1 VAGQKR
7 AGLVSGGFIP
17 NFAAPVQPR
26 FNLAYSPA
34 KQASKREV
42 AGFKQRRKEVDPVT
56 RKFLSTAA
64 FQAADYVLGSYGL
77 GGIETEQLYEIIK
90 NSAEF
95 ASAFGGPKVSKF
107 VSKMR
112 ELGIQVT
119 DPLIRK
125 VTTLG
130 VKTLGPKKF
139 RSSAEG
145 FIPNFATSKNKRDQK
160 RIDKR
165 NAAIAAQSKNI
176 QERRNKTSAAQAKV
190 AAVRARPVLPSRLR
204 SGLGGSFQAKREIFE
219 RKQAERKAAQATAGP
234 TQRSILTTAQLRK
247 NSPQEQARRNAKADF
262 IRSGREMAKLP
273 QVPGRYQPTMT
284 GQMQSVSRKDIFKNL
299 TQDRANKRR
308 VGAKG
313 VENTWKGG
321 QSQSKLFENR
331 TGEIVGSEER
341 NRKADSI
348 RAGRIEKRLS
358 AAGIKTPGGMYGSP
372 TLPTKGIQ
380 GRGRGI
386 EGYKRTQIENR
397 FQAERDARA
406 RKIPD
411 VQKWRAENTQA
422 RIAKIDQQGFL
433 NSGAQKTTGGSGP
446 RGPGGGGPPRGPG
459 GGGPPNGPGGGGPP
473 RGPGGGGPP
482 DGPDENDG
490 KTKGKGKKMG
500 GGMPGGGALIAS
512 MLIPA
517 ITGAL
522 VNPDE
527 SKRTNAEKITA
538 GVADAAGVGIMTT
551 SLLSMAGVAPGIGI
565 AIGAAVGAFKILN
578 TTLKATVPSTK
589 EQAAANDALVKK
601 NEKSLASLDSAL
613 RSSEDVKQLR
623 NSGGDPKKIAKA
635 QLEFSK
641 SLGRIGDK
649 DVVNALTNETDTKKR
664 DQVIS
669 DFQEK
674 KRKETELSQSS
685 FAIAQQAN
693 QVQTASA
700 GFGLDDIKG
709 LFSMGGYKETAPSF
723 EAKDWDTFLNPIV
736 DSLDFTKD
744 KSGEASIAMKRI
756 MSGKDTDLAGFLKRF
771 GTQLGMTSGAVMT
784 ATQTIKQLN
793 GAYNPTSLANMVQ
806 YGATLMDNNAT
817 IAKGQSANAPVLDV
831 NFQKVFEKA
840 TQNLQLDTDL
850 KSYGEMTQK
859 TANLDL
865 EKNKLAIDQELGILS
880 PMQAVR
886 KSSEMQGKENNLLF
900 EQKGM
905 DLLNKSVNNLLSL
918 VPQGLDVGK
927 QESIL
932 EASRKTLTEGGDI
945 TELESLIKNSL
956 GTAEDSKDIL
966 EKIAN
971 FSQESAQSFSKL
983 KIDQSSSE
991 RSRVAKEQQAIE
1003 RVQAQGDVNLGKNL
1017 LDKSSNEKVSRLE
1030 TSIADLRDRAR
1041 KAEGTQT
1048 PRGRAM
1054 AKDLNDRADA
1064 QESQLKAM
1072 KGVDN
1077 KGQLLDPIAVAKLE
1091 EAIAK
1096 LRTAAAAKGLGT
1108 TEGRRL
1114 TDQADKKA
1122 LEVQQMRESAA
1133 KKETETF
1140 GVSYTQ
1146 TGAGS
1151 KDLGTKERVKK
1162 ENERILD
1169 LVNKFNEESGGAFQ
1183 ASLPD
1188 IQNALFSGDRA
1199 GAKKLI
1205 SEGLARGGENT
1216 LEKKALA
1223 GEIRATGGEAGLFGS
1238 ASASNEQ
1245 QPPAKWESALS
1256 KMNEQALS
1264 SRVDAG
1270 LVLMRGKTVS
1280 KDASIAE
1287 ATKAKEQEQKANT
1300 DLQAFKSLKAEEV
1313 KNNSAILGEGGGKDK
1328 LQETIKNLN
1337 TPTNT
1342 RDGVVYTDTNEVK
1355 GTKEELKKA
1364 LSSVMSGNFTG
1375 DDLKNLEAS
1384 KSQKTPASVLLI
1396 DKTIAQIKDLGL
1408 TFETTGEAGVKR
1420 EKELQANV
1428 ESAQKN
1434 SQAKMA
1440 LASKAKTDF
1449 ENFASNPT
1457 QRGVDFLTDSSKRE
1471 DAKRKFRQ
1479 SNDPALKDLADKMDK
1494 SSNLEAQIKE
1504 VDNAP
1509 AQRRKLA
1516 ADKVREELSAG
1527 GRELGKNVED
1537 ALKGFETGSLSMDD
1551 VTRKGLGLGDKL
1563 MKYAGVKDKKDFAE
1577 NTSEEVKQKETLQ
1590 KSLKENEISMVQ
1602 QGVSQS
1608 SSINKTL
1615 YKDGQIAPGIVNT
1628 ISNSK
1633 DRAQVEAY
1641 NTKIRERQVKEEEL
1655 KGVDQSLMDTKGK
1668 EKDRRTLSDKVKSK
1682 LKQDFESGKIT
1693 GDEFFQKSKSLE
1705 SFASGEVGINDGSLF
1720 NVRKD
1725 LVEQAG
1731 DPNATAQLQKE
1742 SLALYQEASSL
1753 GGTGTEAGRQKI
1765 SEADAKRKEMEKIR
1779 QEGEGKYEALNTGEG
1794 TVAGQKKRG
1803 AIIQEIDKSKNEETE
1818 MKKGLEGILG
1828 AMTGISNALQATVEA
1843 NRVRDEAAAQAAADA
1858 KDPSKT
1864 PTVASNTE
1872 SVVTLNVNVAMDGP
1886 LTPGQL
1892 AQATAG
1898 GRAAAADL
1906 GRSWAKGAGVPAPN
1920 AGPVM
1925 AA

>member
-1 VAGQKR
+1 
-7 AGLVSGGFIP
+7 
-17 NFAAPVQPR
+17 
-26 FNLAYSPA
+26 
-34 KQASKREV
+34 
-42 AGFKQRRKEVDPVT
+42 
-56 RKFLSTAA
+56 
-64 FQAADYVLGSYGL
+64 
-77 GGIETEQLYEIIK
+77 
-90 NSAEF
+90 
-95 ASAFGGPKVSKF
+95 
-107 VSKMR
+107 
-112 ELGIQVT
+112 
-119 DPLIRK
+119 
-125 VTTLG
+125 
-130 VKTLGPKKF
+130 
-139 RSSAEG
+139 
-145 FIPNFATSKNKRDQK
+145 
-160 RIDKR
+160 
-165 NAAIAAQSKNI
+165 
-176 QERRNKTSAAQAKV
+176 
-190 AAVRARPVLPSRLR
+190 
-204 SGLGGSFQAKREIFE
+204 
-219 RKQAERKAAQATAGP
+219 
-234 TQRSILTTAQLRK
+234 
-247 NSPQEQARRNAKADF
+247 
-262 IRSGREMAKLP
+262 
-273 QVPGRYQPTMT
+273 
-284 GQMQSVSRKDIFKNL
+284 
-299 TQDRANKRR
+299 
-308 VGAKG
+308 
-313 VENTWKGG
+313 
-321 QSQSKLFENR
+321 
-331 TGEIVGSEER
+331 
-341 NRKADSI
+341 
-348 RAGRIEKRLS
+348 
-358 AAGIKTPGGMYGSP
+358 
-372 TLPTKGIQ
+372 
-380 GRGRGI
+380 
-386 EGYKRTQIENR
+386 
-397 FQAERDARA
+397 
-406 RKIPD
+406 
-411 VQKWRAENTQA
+411 
-422 RIAKIDQQGFL
+422 
-433 NSGAQKTTGGSGP
+433 
-446 RGPGGGGPPRGPG
+446 
-459 GGGPPNGPGGGGPP
+459 
-473 RGPGGGGPP
+473 
-482 DGPDENDG
+482 
-490 KTKGKGKKMG
+490 MG

-551 SLLSMAGVAPGIGI
+551 SLLSMAGVVPGVGI
-565 AIGAAVGAFKILN
+565 AIGAAVGAFKLLN

-601 NEKSLASLDSAL
+601 NEKSLASLDSTL

-709 LFSMGGYKETAPSF
+709 LFGMGDKGTAPSF

-918 VPQGLDVGK
+918 VPQGLDVEK

-1003 RVQAQGDVNLGKNL
+1003 KVQAQGDVNLGKNL

-1270 LVLMRGKTVS
+1270 LVLMRGKTVN
-1280 KDASIAE
+1280 KDATIAE

-1300 DLQAFKSLKAEEV
+1300 DLQAFKSLKAEEL

-1328 LQETIKNLN
+1328 LQDTIKNLN
-1337 TPTNT
+1337 TSTNT
-1342 RDGVVYTDTNEVK
+1342 RDGVVYSDTNEIK

-1364 LSSVMSGNFTG
+1364 LNSVMSGSFTG

-1384 KSQKTPASVLLI
+1384 KAQKTPESVALI
-1396 DKTIAQIKDLGL
+1396 DKTVAQIRDLGL

-1471 DAKRKFRQ
+1471 DAKRKFRE
-1479 SNDPALKDLADKMDK
+1479 SNDPALKDLADKMDE
-1494 SSNLEAQIKE
+1494 SSKLEGQIKE

-1527 GRELGKNVED
+1527 GVQLGKNVED
-1537 ALKGFETGSLSMDD
+1537 ALKGFETGAVSMDD
-1551 VTRKGLGLGDKL
+1551 IANNGGLDTGLVSKL
-1563 MKYAGVKDKKDFAE
+1563 MQYGGAKDKRDFVA
-1577 NTSEEVKQKETLQ
+1577 NTTEEVTQKENLQ
-1590 KSLKENEISMVQ
+1590 KALKENEISMVQ

-1628 ISNSK
+1628 ISNYG
-1633 DRAQVEAY
+1633 DRAKVEAY